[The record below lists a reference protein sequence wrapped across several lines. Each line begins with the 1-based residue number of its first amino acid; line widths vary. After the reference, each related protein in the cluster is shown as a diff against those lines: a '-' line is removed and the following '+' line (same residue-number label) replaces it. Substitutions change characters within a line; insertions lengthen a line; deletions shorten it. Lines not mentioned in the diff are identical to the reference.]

1 MQPNLYQM
9 KTEINSMERKVAIC
23 RKTKEEH
30 KQILNLMEQTGNEL
44 DDFLMNGKLITMKQQ
59 KSKVEGATSSVE
71 RIENALKR

>member
-1 MQPNLYQM
+1 
-9 KTEINSMERKVAIC
+9 MERKVSIC

-71 RIENALKR
+71 RIGNALKR

>member
-1 MQPNLYQM
+1 
-9 KTEINSMERKVAIC
+9 MERKVAIC

>member
-1 MQPNLYQM
+1 
-9 KTEINSMERKVAIC
+9 MERKVAIC
-23 RKTKEEH
+23 RKTKEEQ

>member
-23 RKTKEEH
+23 RKTKEEQ

-44 DDFLMNGKLITMKQQ
+44 DDFLVNGKLITMKQQ

-71 RIENALKR
+71 RIGNALKR

>member
-9 KTEINSMERKVAIC
+9 KTEINSMERKVSIC

-44 DDFLMNGKLITMKQQ
+44 DDFLVNGKLITMKQQ

>member
-1 MQPNLYQM
+1 
-9 KTEINSMERKVAIC
+9 MERKVSIC

-44 DDFLMNGKLITMKQQ
+44 DDFLVNGKLITMKQQ

>member
-71 RIENALKR
+71 RIGNALKR

>member
-1 MQPNLYQM
+1 
-9 KTEINSMERKVAIC
+9 MERKVSIC

-44 DDFLMNGKLITMKQQ
+44 DDFLVNGKLITMKQQ

-71 RIENALKR
+71 RIGNALKR

>member
-1 MQPNLYQM
+1 
-9 KTEINSMERKVAIC
+9 
-23 RKTKEEH
+23 
-30 KQILNLMEQTGNEL
+30 MEQTGNEL

>member
-23 RKTKEEH
+23 RKTKEEQ

-44 DDFLMNGKLITMKQQ
+44 DDFLVNGKLITMKQQ

>member
-9 KTEINSMERKVAIC
+9 KTEINSMERKVSIC

-44 DDFLMNGKLITMKQQ
+44 DDFLVNGKLITMKQQ

-71 RIENALKR
+71 RIGNALKR

>member
-9 KTEINSMERKVAIC
+9 KTEINSMERKVSIC

-71 RIENALKR
+71 RIGNALKR

>member
-1 MQPNLYQM
+1 
-9 KTEINSMERKVAIC
+9 MERKVAIC
-23 RKTKEEH
+23 RKTKEEQ

-44 DDFLMNGKLITMKQQ
+44 DDFLVNGKLITMKQQ

>member
-9 KTEINSMERKVAIC
+9 KTEINSMERKVSIC

>member
-1 MQPNLYQM
+1 
-9 KTEINSMERKVAIC
+9 MERKVSIC